1 MGFCLSDRRE
11 EKAHILSTQDFTGLD
26 LVNITIRQ
34 DIYEATWLSF
44 IQLVA
49 NGHYSNVTSS

>member
-1 MGFCLSDRRE
+1 MGFCLSDRCG
-11 EKAHILSTQDFTGLD
+11 EKARILSTQDVTGLD
-26 LVNITIRQ
+26 LVNITVSQ
-34 DIYEATWLSF
+34 DMYEAMQLRF